1 MAGSV
6 PCRVA
11 GCHRE
16 ALPSIEAQHV
26 CLGHYLEMAFVKM
39 EAALRLCQAGGP
51 VEPGA
56 FDWLLLQGDVAA
68 RTLAR
73 GGGAADPVERTRL
86 LELLLCLANL
96 HEYVAHHSIE
106 AKRSARSGGIAE
118 AL

>member
-1 MAGSV
+1 
-6 PCRVA
+6 
-11 GCHRE
+11 
-16 ALPSIEAQHV
+16 
-26 CLGHYLEMAFVKM
+26 MAFVQV
-39 EAALRLCQAGGP
+39 EAALRICQGGGP

-106 AKRSARSGGIAE
+106 TRRSARSDRIAD